1 MMASVLLVD
10 DDREMLLALTE
21 GLKRW
26 ADSFAVVTA
35 EGGTAALEQLRSQ
48 EISLV
53 VTDLKMPGMDGFELL
68 ATIMQSYP
76 DIPVIVMTGFSTPER
91 ERLARQGGAVDFIV
105 KPFPVDALAGQM
117 IAMLKQQS
125 EGGTLNNVSP
135 AMFLQLIEMEQ
146 KTCTVRLEHR
156 PSGGRGALFFVQG
169 ELFDARV
176 GDLQGLEAAYG
187 IFAWEPVSLT
197 LQNDCMIRQNRIRKN
212 LYPLILEAA
221 RRRDET
227 GASPSAFVA
236 QAESPRPLAIPAES
250 LSRIRARIERAL
262 GTEGGV
268 EEVFRD
274 SSWNER
280 LQRLSER
287 GQQLKLGRLTLACV
301 NWGDRRDYIVR
312 PGDPPLV
319 IAVNPKCPR
328 EQLMRLLGG

>member
-1 MMASVLLVD
+1 MKSVLLVD
-10 DDREMLLALTE
+10 DNREMLLALSE

-26 ADSFAVVTA
+26 EDSFAVVTA
-35 EGGTAALEQLRSQ
+35 GGGAAALERLRSQ

-68 ATIMQSYP
+68 AAIMQSYP

-105 KPFPVDALAGQM
+105 KPFPVDALASQM

-125 EGGTLNNVSP
+125 EGGTLHNVSP

-169 ELFDARV
+169 ELFDARF
-176 GDLQGLEAAYG
+176 GDLQGLEAAYS

-197 LQNDCMIRQNRIRKN
+197 LQNNCTVRENRIRKN
-212 LYPLILEAA
+212 LYPLILEAV

-227 GASPSAFVA
+227 GGPPSSDAR
-236 QAESPRPLAIPAES
+236 QGGSPRPLPDPAES

-262 GTEGGV
+262 GTAGGV

-274 SSWNER
+274 STWNER
-280 LQRLSER
+280 VQRLSKHGR
-287 GQQLKLGRLTLACV
+287 KLKLGRLTLACV
-301 NWGDRRDYIVR
+301 NYGNSRGYFIR

-319 IAVNPKCPR
+319 VAVNPKCPR
-328 EQLMRLLGG
+328 AKLMRLLGG